1 MKSEKS
7 VYYLNSEKDSGKLS
21 DLLTE
26 DVIPDE
32 VILALEKLEDNF
44 TGENLLAYFEELDR
58 WQEMVQDDYIGSIY
72 EVIEE
77 NDDHIAVQFR
87 DIDDIKNDDICIY
100 FLA

>member
-1 MKSEKS
+1 MKSKKS
-7 VYYLNSEKDSGKLS
+7 VYYLNSDKDSGKLS

-32 VILALEKLEDNF
+32 VTLALEKLEDNF
-44 TGENLLAYFEELDR
+44 NGENLLAYFEELDR

-77 NDDHIAVQFR
+77 NDDHITVQFR
-87 DIDDIKNDDICIY
+87 DIDDIKNDDICMY

>member
-32 VILALEKLEDNF
+32 VTLALEKLEDNF
-44 TGENLLAYFEELDR
+44 TSENLLAYFEELDR

-77 NDDHIAVQFR
+77 NDDHITIQFR
-87 DIDDIKNDDICIY
+87 DIEDIKNDDICMY

>member
-77 NDDHIAVQFR
+77 NDDHITVQFR
-87 DIDDIKNDDICIY
+87 DIDDIKNDDICMY